1 METSSPFQK
10 DPSALTLVAG
20 DLEAVFLPRYGMLA
34 ASLRHR
40 HVEILRRV
48 QDLEVAAAK
57 GSTAGIP
64 LLHPWANRLAGPRY
78 RTAGREVVL
87 DLSSPL
93 LHFDEHGL
101 PMHGVPWSLLAW
113 ELTEARQDRLAA
125 RLEWSRRDLLAVFP
139 FRHRL
144 ELVARLPELPRA
156 DWQLQ
161 VPAMRRLVLDRSG
174 IPTGEEEHFGGLNSR
189 LGELDLDDGYARLDE
204 RPSLPI
210 AGAGRRIIVEL
221 LTGYAYAQIFAP
233 KDKNYVAL
241 EPMTA
246 PTNALTSG
254 RGLQLVNPG
263 GAFRAAFRIRIETAP
278 RGYSHGSATL
288 ACYRKGAGKALRK
301 PPLAVQLGRQ
311 GAPVRFR
318 VAANGSSF
326 SPCLR

>member
-1 METSSPFQK
+1 
-10 DPSALTLVAG
+10 
-20 DLEAVFLPRYGMLA
+20 MLG

-87 DLSSPL
+87 DPSSPL
-93 LHFDEHGL
+93 LPFDEHGL

-144 ELVARLPELPRA
+144 ELVATLGPDRLTLETTLVANRDGPVPVSFGFHPISGCRNFHARIGGCKCPQCGGSCSTGAGSQPVRKSTSAGSTPDLANSTSTMALPCST
-156 DWQLQ
+156 
-161 VPAMRRLVLDRSG
+161 SG
-174 IPTGEEEHFGGLNSR
+174 
-189 LGELDLDDGYARLDE
+189 
-204 RPSLPI
+204 PSFSI
-210 AGAGRRIIVEL
+210 AGAGRRIIVDL

-263 GAFRAAFRIRIETAP
+263 GAFRAAFRIRIETP
-278 RGYSHGSATL
+278 
-288 ACYRKGAGKALRK
+288 
-301 PPLAVQLGRQ
+301 Q
-311 GAPVRFR
+311 
-318 VAANGSSF
+318 
-326 SPCLR
+326 